1 MGYKMDIVL
10 AGMETLIS
18 LYISIRALEQSVAQ
32 LMSSNIKKI
41 FFFCTVIFSNRL
53 KISAKHVVN
62 RSTVIQAL
70 FSIYRA

>member
-32 LMSSNIKKI
+32 LMSSNIKK
-41 FFFCTVIFSNRL
+41 FFFFLHSNFQQ
-53 KISAKHVVN
+53 
-62 RSTVIQAL
+62 QA
-70 FSIYRA
+70 